1 MAGFAPKLPLKLDA
15 QQGYTLISDLKNLV
29 KQNFLMLLLTNPG
42 ERIMD
47 SSFGVGLKR
56 LLFENFGSSNVV
68 NFEQRLTNQVS
79 KYIPYIKISNIDY
92 GNTDQ
97 DGSLLSLKI
106 SIFIIP
112 LGSSVNFIIQSNGQV
127 ITS

>member
-1 MAGFAPKLPLKLDA
+1 MAGFTPKLPLKLGTE
-15 QQGYTLISDLKNLV
+15 QGYSLITDLKTLV

-47 SSFGVGLKR
+47 SSFGIGLKR
-56 LLFENFGSSNVV
+56 LLFENFGSSNII
-68 NFEQRLTNQVS
+68 NFEQRLQSQVA
-79 KYIPYIKISNIDY
+79 KYIPYIKINNIDY

-106 SIFIIP
+106 SIFIVP
-112 LGSSVNFIIQSNGQV
+112 LGSSVNFIIQSNGQ
-127 ITS
+127 IISN

>member
-1 MAGFAPKLPLKLDA
+1 MAGFAPKIPLKLDT
-15 QQGYTLISDLKNLV
+15 QQGYTLLTDLKSLV
-29 KQNFLMLLLTNPG
+29 RQNFLMILLTNPG

-56 LLFENFGSSNVV
+56 LLFENFGSSNIV
-68 NFEQRLTNQVS
+68 NFEQRLNEQVS
-79 KYIPYIKISNIDY
+79 RYIPYIRIRKIDY
-92 GNTDQ
+92 GGTDQ

-106 SIFIIP
+106 SIFIVP
-112 LGSSVNFIIQSNGQV
+112 LGSSLNFTIQSNGQI

>member
-112 LGSSVNFIIQSNGQV
+112 LGSSINFIIQSNGQV